1 MREGQLQNLVKV
13 TLNDCTKCKTLTL
26 GELPNLEVL
35 YIEGMLELEKWPE
48 VDCPSL
54 DWLKFSNCPK
64 LRKLPNLFFML
75 RVLKIKSC
83 KSLKT
88 LPVAPR
94 LMFLKLIDN
103 PILEDWGEGLLSW
116 NGTNDQGQP
125 IRWQQGSLFNLLEME
140 LRSCPKM
147 QALPK
152 HLAPQKSE
160 ISGCE
165 LLVALPK
172 PHFAQRLQHLALDAC
187 HDGTLV
193 RERPNTSSL
202 YSLVISGISNLT
214 SLPKWPQL
222 PGLKALYIRD
232 CKDLVTLS
240 KREEGSLPTLI
251 SLTFLSIRNCPML
264 VKLTE
269 ELPATLECLS
279 IVSCPPSAIS
289 RPQGDT
295 EEPPFT
301 EGPLH

>member
-1 MREGQLQNLVKV
+1 M
-13 TLNDCTKCKTLTL
+13 
-26 GELPNLEVL
+26 
-35 YIEGMLELEKWPE
+35 
-48 VDCPSL
+48 
-54 DWLKFSNCPK
+54 
-64 LRKLPNLFFML
+64 
-75 RVLKIKSC
+75 IK
-83 KSLKT
+83 
-88 LPVAPR
+88 A
-94 LMFLKLIDN
+94 
-103 PILEDWGEGLLSW
+103 
-116 NGTNDQGQP
+116 
-125 IRWQQGSLFNLLEME
+125 NLLDGSKGLCLICWKWNYEAVP
-140 LRSCPKM
+140 RCRHCQNTS
-147 QALPK
+147 
-152 HLAPQKSE
+152 APQKLE

-193 RERPNTSSL
+193 REIPNTSCL

-251 SLTFLSIRNCPML
+251 SLTFLSIRNCPIL

-279 IVSCPPSAIS
+279 IVSCPLLQSLGPKEILKSLPSLKDLYIEDCPMLQS
-289 RPQGDT
+289 LPEDGLPSSLQHLQIQGCKLLT
-295 EEPPFT
+295 ERCQKEDG
-301 EGPLH
+301 EGPDWPDLKIDFPVVSSTLALPKKKWYRSFPLFGG